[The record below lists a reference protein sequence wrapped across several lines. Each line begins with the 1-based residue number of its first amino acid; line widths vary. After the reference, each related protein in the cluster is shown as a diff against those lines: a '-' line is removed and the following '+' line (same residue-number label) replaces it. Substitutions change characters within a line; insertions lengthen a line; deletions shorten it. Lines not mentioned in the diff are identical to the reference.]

1 MIKGLEAVAVASLM
15 LFVES
20 LQVNIKAARK
30 LDEGSHSRLTT
41 LTETVSTSHLLLS
54 CIFPSPILFNHSYAE
69 NSCSEL
75 QILEVV
81 INKSLVK
88 SIQDIVDD
96 DGSVKDT
103 AVWFLHLIFTS
114 VSFSSDVILV
124 Q

>member
-1 MIKGLEAVAVASLM
+1 MIKGLEAMAVASLM

-20 LQVNIKAARK
+20 LQVNIKAAIK

-41 LTETVSTSHLLLS
+41 LTETVSASFITYYLISFRKTFMTVH
-54 CIFPSPILFNHSYAE
+54 CAE
-69 NSCSEL
+69 STCSEL
-75 QILEVV
+75 QILDAV

-103 AVWFLHLIFTS
+103 AVCFLHPIF
-114 VSFSSDVILV
+114 SFISF
-124 Q
+124 